1 VSATGTTAF
10 EADRARGA
18 ASRLTLRIAAET
30 AVIRPTLPVLLAIWP
45 LDRVLAAL
53 DHDGD
58 LRADRRTL
66 LSTVERVT
74 DLATRRR
81 WPLGTA
87 CLQRA
92 LLRYALLRRHGI
104 QPRFVIGVR
113 PGGRDGFEAHAWLT
127 LDGAPIM
134 ERESLGCRTTFE
146 WPPSCAR

>member
-10 EADRARGA
+10 AADRARGA
-18 ASRLTLRIAAET
+18 GSRLTLRIAADT
-30 AVIRPTLPVLLAIWP
+30 AILRATLPVLLAIWP

-53 DHDGD
+53 DQGGTLHV
-58 LRADRRTL
+58 DRHEL
-66 LSTVERVT
+66 LATVERVT

-92 LLRYALLRRHGI
+92 LLRYALLRRHGVE
-104 QPRFVIGVR
+104 PRFVIGVR

-134 ERESLGCRTTFE
+134 EREQLDCRPTFE
-146 WPPSCAR
+146 WPRSSAM